1 MLIALTDGLH
11 HLSFLDRDRES
22 FRRSVPLS
30 SLIKLTV
37 FYVPAVISCNREQ
50 HGFLQTH
57 AVISL
62 LSLIKH
68 VPGSFVGLCALKR
81 PSMSLCLA
89 KCKSKIQ
96 NKDRLK

>member
-11 HLSFLDRDRES
+11 HLSFLDRERES
-22 FRRSVPLS
+22 FRSVPLS

-37 FYVPAVISCNREQ
+37 FYVPPVISCNREQ

-68 VPGSFVGLCALKR
+68 VLGSFVGLYALKQ

-89 KCKSKIQ
+89 KCKSEIQ
-96 NKDRLK
+96 NKD